1 MDGPDILERGSG
13 GGAMDRG
20 MWEAV
25 WCGWLGTG
33 EASDPAH
40 DLDHVRRVVANARA
54 IGSAEGADP
63 DVLLPAAWLHD
74 CVFVAKDSPDRTKA
88 SRLAADHAVSL
99 LKKARYPEIH
109 LQPISHAIAAH
120 SFSAGIPPESLE
132 AKVLQDADRLDA
144 LGAVGLSRC
153 LMLGG
158 HIGQPLASPDDPF
171 CCVRPPDDSRFVVD
185 HFFAK
190 LLKLAATMQTATG
203 RELAVRRTAFL
214 QRYLDELAMELAG

>member
-1 MDGPDILERGSG
+1 MRAGSVVSMDYEMRQ
-13 GGAMDRG
+13 
-20 MWEAV
+20 AV
-25 WCGWLGTG
+25 WRGWLTTG
-33 EASDPAH
+33 DAGDPAH

-54 IGSAEGADP
+54 IGSAEGADF

-74 CVFVAKDSPDRTKA
+74 CVFVAKDSPDRAKA
-88 SRLAADHAVSL
+88 SRLAADRAIVL
-99 LKKARYPEIH
+99 LEADGYPGIH
-109 LQPISHAIAAH
+109 LRSIHHAIVAH

-158 HIGQPLASPDDPF
+158 HMGQPLASPEDPF
-171 CCVRPPDDSRFVVD
+171 CRARQPDDSRFVVD

-190 LLKLAATMQTATG
+190 LLKLAATMQTPTG

-214 QRYLDELAMELAG
+214 QNYLDELAVELRA